1 MPRAAGKAHTEAAD
15 KKEFAMADIAFE
27 EAFESD
33 ARARGHECCL
43 ILHRHRLLPSAR
55 QVPYLRHKSYL
66 YK

>member
-1 MPRAAGKAHTEAAD
+1 VAGKAHTEAAD

-55 QVPYLRHKSYL
+55 HDRSPDKRFLIL
-66 YK
+66 